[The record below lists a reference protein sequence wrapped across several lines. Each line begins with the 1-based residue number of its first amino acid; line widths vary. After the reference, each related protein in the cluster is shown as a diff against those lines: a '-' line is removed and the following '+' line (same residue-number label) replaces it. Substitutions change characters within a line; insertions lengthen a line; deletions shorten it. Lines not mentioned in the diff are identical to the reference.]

1 MFRSISTFRWKYTNM
16 NVDENCQ
23 QNEIFE
29 GKFIKSWWNI
39 LEQMRRKVNPAPD
52 GVDDSHIKS
61 ERKIQVAK
69 LQIIFRKSLEQQRSH
84 LWQENQ
90 EGIRLFR
97 VYTLL
102 HRILSCIIKVS
113 LVQERVRI
121 IWIYLFDCGMMNI
134 FNLKNFVKTSFLIL
148 FYFILMY
155 LIMDKFFKF
164 KNFVDSL
171 YVDSLGKIK

>member
-1 MFRSISTFRWKYTNM
+1 MTCVLRNIRYSELDVINLYRGLYNYSNVFRSISTFRWKYTNM
-16 NVDENCQ
+16 NVNENCQ

-52 GVDDSHIKS
+52 GVDDSHIRS

-84 LWQENQ
+84 LWQKNQ

-121 IWIYLFDCGMMNI
+121 IWISVWLWYDE
-134 FNLKNFVKTSFLIL
+134 
-148 FYFILMY
+148 YF
-155 LIMDKFFKF
+155 
-164 KNFVDSL
+164 
-171 YVDSLGKIK
+171 